1 MAEEKNIKEDKV
13 LPAPS
18 PEALKPELTP
28 PPEVVETEIK
38 APVKEEEVFAPAEEK
53 PRAVSLPPV
62 AAPKP
67 APLPSKDPVLAQVEH
82 ILEEN
87 LQEVYFDLPPEAQ
100 KKFHDKGDEV
110 AGKIRTMLGQTKV
123 KAKKILDL
131 IRGWLKLI
139 PGINKFFLEQEAK
152 IKTDKMMVLAKYE
165 KDKEK
170 KS

>member
-1 MAEEKNIKEDKV
+1 MPLDDKKNQWEAV
-13 LPAPS
+13 APL
-18 PEALKPELTP
+18 PEAPKPELTP
-28 PPEVVETEIK
+28 PPESIEAETK
-38 APVKEEEVFAPAEEK
+38 APVKEEEIFAPPAET
-53 PRAVSLPPV
+53 PRIAPPPQV
-62 AAPKP
+62 IAPKLSP
-67 APLPSKDPVLAQVEH
+67 TLSKDPVLTQVEH

-110 AGKIRTMLGQTKV
+110 AGKIRAMLSQTKV
-123 KAKKILDL
+123 KAKKVLDL

-165 KDKEK
+165 KEKEQ